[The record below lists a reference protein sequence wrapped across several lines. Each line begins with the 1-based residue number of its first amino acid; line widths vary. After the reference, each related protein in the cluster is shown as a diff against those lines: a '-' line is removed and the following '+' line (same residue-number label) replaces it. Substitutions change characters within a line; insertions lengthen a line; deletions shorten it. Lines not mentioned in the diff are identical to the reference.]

1 MDFYCIHCKQ
11 QTESSDITCQKT
23 KKGDR
28 TFSKATC
35 VTCGK
40 VKSTFKNFSQTGEGK
55 KKTIKF
61 EGEQH
66 VHGNF
71 VGPNTNLKKRMELM
85 EIGES
90 LPIDDIDK
98 SALKHDKN
106 YAILRRQKKAG
117 ISKKELL
124 DNTRKVDNTFLKE
137 IEKANANIAKKTA
150 IKSAF
155 LAKKGIETLTKSP
168 LYVGKDNGRDPTMEQ
183 LPDMQIA
190 SGRKKKKG
198 KGRGEIYKTRP
209 IIEEYNNY
217 RKM

>member
-11 QTESSDITCQKT
+11 NTTSENIHAEKT

-28 TFSKATC
+28 TYTKAICGTC
-35 VTCGK
+35 NK
-40 VKSTFKNFSQTGEGK
+40 VKSTFKIFQNGEGK
-55 KKTIKF
+55 KVVKLN
-61 EGEQH
+61 GEQH
-66 VHGNF
+66 LHGNF
-71 VGPNTNLKKRMELM
+71 VGPNTNLKERMKMM
-85 EIGES
+85 EKGES
-90 LPIDDIDK
+90 MPIDDIDA

-106 YAILRRQKKAG
+106 YTILRRQKKAG

-124 DNTRKVDNTFLKE
+124 ENTRKVDNTFLKD
-137 IEKANANIAKKTA
+137 IEKAKGSALKKTA

-155 LAKKGIETLTKSP
+155 LAKKGVENITGNP
-168 LYVGKDNGRDPTMEQ
+168 LYVGKDKGKDPTMEQ

-198 KGRGEIYKTRP
+198 KGRAEVFKTRP
-209 IIEEYNNY
+209 IIEEFNY